1 MTIPLF
7 IGGIGG
13 PEIALIFLLVV
24 LLFGADKLPKL
35 ARSSGEAMG
44 EFQKGR
50 EEIETEL
57 NAAKERAT
65 AATTPAS
72 ESDASDTTAELVD
85 DDEAV
90 ADDATDTSATPA

>member
-1 MTIPLF
+1 MIPLF

-13 PEIALIFLLVV
+13 PEIVLIFLLVI

-50 EEIETEL
+50 EEVEREL
-57 NAAKERAT
+57 KAAKEST
-65 AATTPAS
+65 VSTK
-72 ESDASDTTAELVD
+72 SDADEVSANDVEDIETTTDTVD
-85 DDEAV
+85 DVD
-90 ADDATDTSATPA
+90 TDKSASLA

>member
-1 MTIPLF
+1 MIPLF

-13 PEIALIFLLVV
+13 PEIVLIFLLVI

-50 EEIETEL
+50 EEVEHELKAAKQSTVSTTADSDAEPVEDIAHIET
-57 NAAKERAT
+57 
-65 AATTPAS
+65 PV
-72 ESDASDTTAELVD
+72 DAID
-85 DDEAV
+85 
-90 ADDATDTSATPA
+90 DDATDTNASLA

>member
-1 MTIPLF
+1 MTPLF

-13 PEIALIFLLVV
+13 PEIVLIFLLVI

-50 EEIETEL
+50 EDIEREL
-57 NAAKERAT
+57 NAAKDST
-65 AATTPAS
+65 VSTKS
-72 ESDASDTTAELVD
+72 DSDAETVENLDDIETSVDPVD
-85 DDEAV
+85 D
-90 ADDATDTSATPA
+90 DDATDTGASLA

>member
-1 MTIPLF
+1 MIPLF

-13 PEIALIFLLVV
+13 PEIVLIFLLVI

-50 EEIETEL
+50 EEVEREL
-57 NAAKERAT
+57 KAAKEST
-65 AATTPAS
+65 VSTKSDSDEESIEELDDIEDIGTT
-72 ESDASDTTAELVD
+72 DT
-85 DDEAV
+85 
-90 ADDATDTSATPA
+90 DDATDKNASLA

>member
-1 MTIPLF
+1 MMIPLF

-13 PEIALIFLLVV
+13 PEIVLIFLLVI

-50 EEIETEL
+50 EEVEREL
-57 NAAKERAT
+57 KAAKEST
-65 AATTPAS
+65 VSTKS
-72 ESDASDTTAELVD
+72 GS
-85 DDEAV
+85 DEASANDV
-90 ADDATDTSATPA
+90 EDIETTTDAVDDDATDKNASLA

>member
-1 MTIPLF
+1 MTVPLF

-13 PEIALIFLLVV
+13 PELVLVFLLVI

-50 EEIETEL
+50 EEVEREL
-57 NAAKERAT
+57 QEAKARAT
-65 AATTPAS
+65 EPVATDEVAT
-72 ESDASDTTAELVD
+72 
-85 DDEAV
+85 DEADDV
-90 ADDATDTSATPA
+90 EADDVEAVDEDGPDAGASPA

>member
-1 MTIPLF
+1 MIPLF

-13 PEIALIFLLVV
+13 PEIVLIFLLVI

-50 EEIETEL
+50 EDIEREL
-57 NAAKERAT
+57 KDAKKSTLSTNSDSDEETVADIDDVEAT
-65 AATTPAS
+65 V
-72 ESDASDTTAELVD
+72 DAVD
-85 DDEAV
+85 
-90 ADDATDTSATPA
+90 DDATDKNASLA

>member
-1 MTIPLF
+1 MIPLF

-13 PEIALIFLLVV
+13 PEIVLIFLLVI

-50 EEIETEL
+50 EEVEREL
-57 NAAKERAT
+57 KAAKEST
-65 AATTPAS
+65 VSTTS
-72 ESDASDTTAELVD
+72 DSDDESVD
-85 DDEAV
+85 DVEDIETTTESV
-90 ADDATDTSATPA
+90 DDVDTDKNASLA

>member
-1 MTIPLF
+1 MMIPLF

-13 PEIALIFLLVV
+13 PEIVLIFLLVI

-50 EEIETEL
+50 EEVEREL
-57 NAAKERAT
+57 KAAKEST
-65 AATTPAS
+65 VSTTS
-72 ESDASDTTAELVD
+72 DSDDESVD
-85 DDEAV
+85 DVEDIETTTESV
-90 ADDATDTSATPA
+90 DDVDTDKNASLA

>member
-1 MTIPLF
+1 MMIPLF

-13 PEIALIFLLVV
+13 PEILLIFLLVI

-50 EEIETEL
+50 EEVEREL
-57 NAAKERAT
+57 KAAKEST
-65 AATTPAS
+65 VSTTS
-72 ESDASDTTAELVD
+72 DSDDESVDDVEDIETTAESVD
-85 DDEAV
+85 DVD
-90 ADDATDTSATPA
+90 TDKSASLA

>member
-1 MTIPLF
+1 MLISTAALHDSGRRMTVPLF

-13 PEIALIFLLVV
+13 PELLLVFLLVV

-50 EEIETEL
+50 EEVERDLKE
-57 NAAKERAT
+57 AKAT
-65 AATTPAS
+65 ATDPVDHEDDLGA
-72 ESDASDTTAELVD
+72 SDAG
-85 DDEAV
+85 
-90 ADDATDTSATPA
+90 TSPA

>member
-1 MTIPLF
+1 MMIPLF

-13 PEIALIFLLVV
+13 PEILLIFLLVI

-50 EEIETEL
+50 DEVEREL
-57 NAAKERAT
+57 KAAKEST
-65 AATTPAS
+65 VSTT
-72 ESDASDTTAELVD
+72 SDS

-90 ADDATDTSATPA
+90 AEVDDIETTTESVDDVDTDKSASLA

>member
-1 MTIPLF
+1 MIPLF

-13 PEIALIFLLVV
+13 PEILLIFLLVI

-50 EEIETEL
+50 EEVEREL
-57 NAAKERAT
+57 KAAKEST
-65 AATTPAS
+65 VSTTS
-72 ESDASDTTAELVD
+72 DSDDESVD
-85 DDEAV
+85 DVEDIETTTESV
-90 ADDATDTSATPA
+90 DDVDTDKSATLA

>member
-1 MTIPLF
+1 MIPLF

-13 PEIALIFLLVV
+13 PEILLIFLLVI

-50 EEIETEL
+50 DEVEREL
-57 NAAKERAT
+57 KAAKEST
-65 AATTPAS
+65 VSTT
-72 ESDASDTTAELVD
+72 SDS

-90 ADDATDTSATPA
+90 AEVDDIETTTESVDDVDTDKSASLA